1 MNNKKYETFSYT
13 DLFISFGPL
22 PKSLNLLDKY
32 EFIQYNGLK
41 IPRIPLN
48 SNNSIDFQEIING
61 RIIKENSNKV
71 KNNEKCP
78 QEEDKVQ
85 DDHTVLD
92 NNYIKYS
99 KLKNNYNI
107 DLFNYKQNNNFVFDY
122 KKYLFIKKN
131 NFNNKIIQKS
141 QIINNNFEKKEKSV
155 FIPPKKIISIF
166 NHPNNKKYD
175 FSMNNTDYYN
185 DINNIIIN
193 NINNIYLFIKNL
205 YIEKIRLNSI
215 YKNPTNFNNN
225 NKELVINPIY
235 PLINIK
241 SNSYQNQNFFFSKN
255 MPLFQQNQIMKP
267 FKRRRKEKRKNK
279 KIHTASDDDNILRKI
294 QVHFLSFVTNY
305 INDIIKKFISDKKV
319 PLFKN
324 IDYKIKKLVNHKFIE
339 ELKSKNIAELL
350 QLRPSPKMK
359 IHDEYVNKN
368 IYNKICLI
376 CPFMKE
382 YLQQSY
388 LSLFKEYYTNNNRI
402 FIVNGQLI
410 PLSSRT
416 KTFSDL
422 ISKNYAYKEKIKYI
436 VINYFLN
443 KYKRLKKPNFKINV
457 INKNK
462 NKEKKKKDK

>member
-241 SNSYQNQNFFFSKN
+241 SF
-255 MPLFQQNQIMKP
+255 
-267 FKRRRKEKRKNK
+267 
-279 KIHTASDDDNILRKI
+279 
-294 QVHFLSFVTNY
+294 
-305 INDIIKKFISDKKV
+305 
-319 PLFKN
+319 
-324 IDYKIKKLVNHKFIE
+324 
-339 ELKSKNIAELL
+339 
-350 QLRPSPKMK
+350 
-359 IHDEYVNKN
+359 
-368 IYNKICLI
+368 
-376 CPFMKE
+376 
-382 YLQQSY
+382 
-388 LSLFKEYYTNNNRI
+388 
-402 FIVNGQLI
+402 
-410 PLSSRT
+410 
-416 KTFSDL
+416 
-422 ISKNYAYKEKIKYI
+422 
-436 VINYFLN
+436 
-443 KYKRLKKPNFKINV
+443 
-457 INKNK
+457 
-462 NKEKKKKDK
+462 